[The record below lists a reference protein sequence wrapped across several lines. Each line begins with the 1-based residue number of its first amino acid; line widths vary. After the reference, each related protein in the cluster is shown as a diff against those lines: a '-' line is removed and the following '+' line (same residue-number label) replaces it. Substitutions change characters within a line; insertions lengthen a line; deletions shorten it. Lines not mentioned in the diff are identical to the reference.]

1 MQEYMRP
8 CTLFNSEKFEGY
20 LSVAKTN
27 VKKIAGSYFMN
38 HVQRQYSADEL
49 AKIGVDLIG
58 DLGED

>member
-20 LSVAKTN
+20 LAAAKTN
-27 VKKIAGSYFMN
+27 VKKDNGSYFMN
-38 HVQRQYSADEL
+38 HSQRQYSADEL